1 MIPDAAI
8 NTRADGTRMKV
19 RPGGNSIE
27 EQEIWAVTL
36 TDRESTGSVGLC

>member
-1 MIPDAAI
+1 MIPGAAS
-8 NTRADGTRMKV
+8 NTRVDATRMKV